1 MTAQGTLTPARP
13 LAAQAHALRAAAIF
27 LEHAATAGL
36 SVTVDASAFITVHV
50 PDQLGDPAA
59 RAALVAALAAA
70 ADDSRTVRSIA
81 LGRRARY
88 RTTGYGQ
95 LAGHPVTI
103 TTTGT
108 EIR

>member
-1 MTAQGTLTPARP
+1 MTARSTVIPARP
-13 LAAQAHALRAAAIF
+13 LAAQARALHAAAVFI
-27 LEHAATAGL
+27 EHAATAGL

-70 ADDSRTVRSIA
+70 ADDGQTVRSIA
-81 LGRRARY
+81 LGCQARY

-103 TTTGT
+103 TTAGATT
-108 EIR
+108 R

>member
-1 MTAQGTLTPARP
+1 MTAQGTLIPARP
-13 LAAQAHALRAAAIF
+13 VAAQAHALRAAAIF
-27 LEHAATAGL
+27 LEHTTTAGL

-59 RAALVAALAAA
+59 RAALVAALAAE
-70 ADDSRTVRSIA
+70 ADGGQTVRSIA
-81 LGRRARY
+81 LGCQARY

-103 TTTGT
+103 TTTGAET
-108 EIR
+108 R